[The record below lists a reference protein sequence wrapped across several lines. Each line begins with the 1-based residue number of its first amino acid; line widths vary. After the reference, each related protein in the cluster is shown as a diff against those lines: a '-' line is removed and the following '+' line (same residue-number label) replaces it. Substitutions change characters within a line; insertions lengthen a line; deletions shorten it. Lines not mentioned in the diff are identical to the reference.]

1 MDRMDKIPEE
11 FLSWLN
17 KNLEANNL
25 SQSEASRR
33 AGLNQNAISDIVNG
47 KVREASLRTCKALA
61 RLFNTPLEEVL
72 RLAGHIEYSEDMAL
86 KELMEVARSLTPE
99 DHREL
104 LEYARWRYS
113 RRAREEEG
121 IGGRSGVRSKE

>member
-1 MDRMDKIPEE
+1 MEKIPEE
-11 FLSWLN
+11 FLTWLN

-47 KVREASLRTCKALA
+47 RVREVSLRTCKALA
-61 RLFNTPLEEVL
+61 HLFNTPLEEVL
-72 RLAGHIEYSEDMAL
+72 RLAGHIEYSEDMCL
-86 KELMEVARSLTPE
+86 KELMAVARSLKPE
-99 DHREL
+99 DRREL
-104 LEYARWRYS
+104 LEYARWRYA

-121 IGGRSGVRSKE
+121 MGDQLGVGGWE

>member
-1 MDRMDKIPEE
+1 MDKIPEE
-11 FLSWLN
+11 FLTWLN

-47 KVREASLRTCKALA
+47 RVREVSLRTCKALA

-72 RLAGHIEYSEDMAL
+72 RLAGHIEYSEDMCL
-86 KELMEVARSLTPE
+86 KELLAVARSLRPE
-99 DHREL
+99 DRREL

-121 IGGRSGVRSKE
+121 MGDQLAVGSWE